1 MASGRE
7 ACEHYSLLPTPTS
20 RGEPRVV
27 SSQEHQA
34 LEEGGFFFFFNC
46 SFSIIVFCRTWFTP
60 CCFTEVGK
68 CRGACHRK
76 GGRGVGVAMSWCLKP
91 PAMGK
96 TQRRRSVGNNQSP
109 GYLLLLLSST
119 QVAGVVG
126 GPGGLKQ
133 PSTGQAECIPV
144 WLSGGDVLGFLR
156 PQRRQDLAV
165 DPCKPPS
172 PFSPPFSCLRGAGS
186 AQGS

>member
-27 SSQEHQA
+27 SSQERQA
-34 LEEGGFFFFFNC
+34 LEEGGFFFFNC
-46 SFSIIVFCRTWFTP
+46 SFSIIVFRRAWFTP
-60 CCFTEVGK
+60 RCFTEVGK
-68 CRGACHRK
+68 CRGACHRN
-76 GGRGVGVAMSWCLKP
+76 GGRGVGLAMSWCLKP

-96 TQRRRSVGNNQSP
+96 TQRRRCVGNNQSP
-109 GYLLLLLSST
+109 GYLLLLSNT
-119 QVAGVVG
+119 QIAGVVG

-133 PSTGQAECIPV
+133 PSMGQAECIPV

-156 PQRRQDLAV
+156 PQRRRDSAI

-172 PFSPPFSCLRGAGS
+172 PFSPPFSCPRGAGS